1 MISHFQRGY
10 RVVLVADSWCLTP
23 SVCFSPLVIDS
34 GCSEFQRVVVWHQT
48 TINCFNKS
56 CKFYGLTTQHHWVR
70 WENATTM
77 ITLICNAWGKTGSA
91 LLAKSSCVW
100 SIFYGKWGS
109 CHLRPVACTR
119 HWSYG
124 KRRFSVL
131 IQCFKCLRSAGM
143 RPGANYG
150 PNYIVK
156 IC

>member
-34 GCSEFQRVVVWHQT
+34 GCSEFQRAVVWHQT

-100 SIFYGKWGS
+100 SIFMENGGAATCVPLPAPAIEATAKGVFQCWSNVSNAYEVPGWG
-109 CHLRPVACTR
+109 
-119 HWSYG
+119 
-124 KRRFSVL
+124 
-131 IQCFKCLRSAGM
+131 Q
-143 RPGANYG
+143 G
-150 PNYIVK
+150 PTMAPIT
-156 IC
+156 